1 MPLRDVTNVV
11 FDRGNGPFNEAA
23 ALEAYHLVAKMSD
36 EEASEFV
43 YHVVNEVVENT
54 IVENRDLVQKHLDRT
69 IAKALVYA
77 DLDAA
82 AEGLSLDEREEVKK
96 QLLTAVS
103 KASQAEEQAWSHR
116 DKSGRF
122 TTFKHDV
129 ASGGRLSAEAG
140 KALGIPHHP
149 DHKNLTPEQRDQ
161 YRAQY
166 LAVAHALEE
175 HGGFHGNNDVRLHY
189 SNGDSR
195 PIVAASPHQVAA
207 AINPHEGEEVS
218 AVEVR
223 PYKPTINGQVTDLT
237 RSLGAGAEMISNGSM
252 KTPPSGNSPFA
263 QQWYAAH
270 PTNTTQ
276 QMYNRIGAGS
286 QLLDAVSVGQPKL
299 QAAAKFGSFVGQHGP
314 AAEQVFGPPS
324 RRMAYRYRGTERK
337 PDKALVGAYGQ
348 AVNAAK
354 EGGAAPARKP
364 GEDLKAYYARAS
376 QSHAE
381 RVPTWQER
389 EAGREQIIGWL
400 QKRTPSRA
408 LSGLQL
414 AAGHTPPSEG
424 VLLNADGQ
432 IVTTAVGVADDWYLP
447 FNLKHLKSLK
457 GGEYIRTRTT
467 GGLTTEDIYT
477 GLMTGARRVTVVSHS
492 GVYSVEFDPELRGAR
507 RNNDK
512 ALRMTKR
519 YGELLDAVQSGTVER
534 QGLPPEAQR
543 AIAREVAESYPD
555 ASPEERR
562 AAINTLMTERKQ
574 NPETIQA
581 KIDDLDEMR
590 EATESE
596 RELTPDEKTQWERD
610 RVGLQAQKEY
620 FYRLNGL
627 GYKAAQDALKEQFPY
642 YIGQANATWKVGEH
656 TPIGG
661 HDKGYVE
668 PGALRP
674 SAARANLFGGAQGSG
689 QDTQPFMSART
700 ADRARPM
707 VDRYQRSSTPAA
719 GTSPAEAPA
728 GSSGAAGASP
738 TRRPV
743 AGQAERRLEQ
753 QQKVRE
759 VARKVKSGLGWVDG
773 PGANP
778 GGVPNP
784 DLADLKRYHDMGDAE
799 FLEATRQPDFTE
811 KFDAAL
817 TKAHANVGDFT
828 TPHLSEW
835 EAVRG
840 PRSGGSYSFA
850 AAAASPEK
858 LYDFSSLTPQQRMDA
873 GKWHLVLTSGQAG
886 TASEN
891 DLLAEVRMRGKLAEL
906 MGDVPASEPDRVG
919 VIMGQLSKQ
928 GMTPTPLAKK
938 MVENYISD
946 PSALEKSMEGLQIQR
961 YLNAEGL
968 GASKPAAAPASIAA
982 PATPRHATL
991 AAKAA
996 QLRSEGRTAK
1006 AEAYHRAGQ
1015 ALYNGGAIDPT
1026 DLAFLDDED
1035 RP

>member
-1 MPLRDVTNVV
+1 MPLRDVTGVV

-43 YHVVNEVVENT
+43 FHVVNEVVENT

-82 AEGLSLDEREEVKK
+82 AEGLNAAEREEVKK
-96 QLLTAVS
+96 QLLGAVS
-103 KASQAEEQAWSHR
+103 KASEAEEQAWKHR

-122 TTFKHDV
+122 ATFKHDV
-129 ASGGRLSAEAG
+129 EPGGKLSAEAG
-140 KALGIPHHP
+140 KALGIPKHP
-149 DHKNLTPEQRDQ
+149 DHQNLTNEQRDQ

-166 LAVAHALEE
+166 LAVAHHLEQY
-175 HGGFHGNNDVRLHY
+175 GGFEGNNDVRLHY
-189 SNGDSR
+189 TNGDSK
-195 PIVAASPHQVAA
+195 PIVAASSHSVAA
-207 AINPHEGEEVS
+207 AINPHEGESVS

-223 PYKPTINGQVTDLT
+223 PYKPTIGGQVTDLT
-237 RSLGAGAEMISNGSM
+237 RSLGEGAEFISNGPVKGS
-252 KTPPSGNSPFA
+252 PNGRSPFA
-263 QQWYAAH
+263 EQWYKADAQN
-270 PTNTTQ
+270 PTQ

-286 QLLDAVSVGQPKL
+286 QLLQRTSVPGSKL
-299 QAAAKFGSFVGQHGP
+299 HTAASFGSFVGQHGP

-337 PDKALVGAYGQ
+337 PDKALVSRYGQ

-354 EGGAAPARKP
+354 EGGANPARKP

-543 AIAREVAESYPD
+543 AIAREVAESYPG

-562 AAINTLMTERKQ
+562 AAINSLMTERKQ
-574 NPETIQA
+574 NPESIQA

-590 EATESE
+590 EATEAQ

-656 TPIGG
+656 TPVGG

-674 SAARANLFGGAQGSG
+674 TAARANLFGGTQGSG
-689 QDTQPFMSART
+689 QGTQPFMSART

-707 VDRYQRSSTPAA
+707 VDRYQRSSEPAP

-738 TRRPV
+738 SRPAPRESVEQVQRGLERTRKIREAAHQV
-743 AGQAERRLEQ
+743 KAGLNWVNDPAL
-753 QQKVRE
+753 KDSNGKLKPE
-759 VARKVKSGLGWVDG
+759 V
-773 PGANP
+773 
-778 GGVPNP
+778 
-784 DLADLKRYHDMGDAE
+784 ADLKKYADMDDV
-799 FLEATRQPDFTE
+799 DFAVEVAKTGFPE

-817 TKAHANVGDFT
+817 KKALSVGQASFQYDGRAAWEAAMGPKGGGAYDFT
-828 TPHLSEW
+828 
-835 EAVRG
+835 R
-840 PRSGGSYSFA
+840 A
-850 AAAASPEK
+850 AAAPDAIF
-858 LYDFSSLTPQQRMDA
+858 DFGSATPDQKVAAAQQPLALSSKRAGEATADELTR
-873 GKWHLVLTSGQAG
+873 
-886 TASEN
+886 
-891 DLLAEVRMRGKLAEL
+891 EVRMRGLL
-906 MGDVPASEPDRVG
+906 HDLIGQVPDGQANRVG
-919 VIMGQLSKQ
+919 VITDQLRLDGLGPDQ
-928 GMTPTPLAKK
+928 GDERGEK
-938 MVENYISD
+938 MIHAYVAD
-946 PSALEKSMEGLQIQR
+946 PKRLQESMKALQLQR
-961 YLNAEGL
+961 YLNEQGLAMPKSSAAPVAVGGGGDRLNDELHRRFGGRVPTPDEVNQVKRDLGL
-968 GASKPAAAPASIAA
+968 G
-982 PATPRHATL
+982 
-991 AAKAA
+991 
-996 QLRSEGRTAK
+996 
-1006 AEAYHRAGQ
+1006 
-1015 ALYNGGAIDPT
+1015 
-1026 DLAFLDDED
+1026 
-1035 RP
+1035 